1 MKSQQRFIFALVAS
15 AAVLIGWNY
24 MFPPVPPPPPNANAN
39 VNANQQVA
47 EGSPQPTAQAS
58 AQGSPSTTPQP
69 AATATPS
76 SAQPAASPTPTPE
89 VVPQRKIRVVTPL
102 YEATFD
108 TRGAVATSWI
118 VKQVKRSDG
127 TLRKIYGEGST
138 RDNPKPLE
146 LVTKRPEAV
155 AAEKTFQPY
164 QIVTGDA
171 TLDSLLAGN
180 NFKVAAPV
188 ANSGDTTVDVTSA
201 GQSIVFTLNDA
212 ATGTDVTKEI
222 TFFPDR
228 YLTEVKVKVVRN
240 NQAHPAKLA
249 IGPSVGDQGIAY
261 YGFYLYPPEG
271 LAMIN
276 GEARRIPSL
285 EVHADRRNTGTI
297 NWMLESIGL
306 KAPVPKPVDQEMI
319 DGQVQWAGVD
329 DTYFGMVGVL
339 AKPATGLEYRTAAY
353 EHKYDGNTEQRFLV
367 TALLPVPT
375 DGSKT
380 DIYVGPKDHRLLD
393 EASAQVKEAGGPQ
406 IDLGE
411 VINYGFLGGMRRAL
425 AIPILWAIEKL
436 QRMTGSYGVAIIL
449 FTVFIYSLFMPLK
462 WVSSR
467 KMKKAQKYA
476 PRMKELQEKLKGMKQ
491 TDPRLKELQMEQ
503 LRLMK
508 EANPLGGCL
517 PLLIQMPFLFAL
529 YTALTI
535 SIDFRQASFLWIPD
549 LSAPEPYLLGFIRT
563 LPVLFTAS
571 MIVLQLLTPAPS
583 ADPLQRKM
591 MAIGMPLFMLYIL
604 WSAPSGLLLYWLVG
618 NVVGFLQQMLINRLT
633 KEPEEPPK
641 DEKTAKKNKPKK
653 LKPAEA

>member
-1 MKSQQRFIFALVAS
+1 MA
-15 AAVLIGWNY
+15 
-24 MFPPVPPPPPNANAN
+24 
-39 VNANQQVA
+39 
-47 EGSPQPTAQAS
+47 
-58 AQGSPSTTPQP
+58 
-69 AATATPS
+69 
-76 SAQPAASPTPTPE
+76 
-89 VVPQRKIRVVTPL
+89 RKITVC
-102 YEATFD
+102 
-108 TRGAVATSWI
+108 
-118 VKQVKRSDG
+118 
-127 TLRKIYGEGST
+127 ST
-138 RDNPKPLE
+138 
-146 LVTKRPEAV
+146 
-155 AAEKTFQPY
+155 
-164 QIVTGDA
+164 
-171 TLDSLLAGN
+171 
-180 NFKVAAPV
+180 
-188 ANSGDTTVDVTSA
+188 
-201 GQSIVFTLNDA
+201 
-212 ATGTDVTKEI
+212 
-222 TFFPDR
+222 
-228 YLTEVKVKVVRN
+228 
-240 NQAHPAKLA
+240 
-249 IGPSVGDQGIAY
+249 
-261 YGFYLYPPEG
+261 
-271 LAMIN
+271 
-276 GEARRIPSL
+276 
-285 EVHADRRNTGTI
+285 
-297 NWMLESIGL
+297 
-306 KAPVPKPVDQEMI
+306 KPVLK
-319 DGQVQWAGVD
+319 
-329 DTYFGMVGVL
+329 F
-339 AKPATGLEYRTAAY
+339 
-353 EHKYDGNTEQRFLV
+353 EQ
-367 TALLPVPT
+367 
-375 DGSKT
+375 
-380 DIYVGPKDHRLLD
+380 
-393 EASAQVKEAGGPQ
+393 AGGPQ
-406 IDLGE
+406 VDLGE

-436 QRMTGSYGVAIIL
+436 QRMTGSYGVGIIL